1 MFDKSLLSIERIKT
15 KDLILEK
22 LKTCDKF
29 GVVRPVGFGKSH
41 IIMELC
47 NKLPGKKLIIEPRD
61 NIVEYIKEFGNYNNT
76 DFIIYSNLLKQN
88 FNHESLLDYD
98 YIFLDEMHR
107 SVTEKWGNILKKDLE
122 DYKGKMIGFSAT
134 PERMDGKNPIE
145 LIFNNEEIEPLY
157 LAESIEQGIL
167 PQIKY
172 VSSIYEIDYRYY
184 KNKALQKKLS
194 NYDINTEVKNIF
206 EEFIDYS
213 KPLHIIVFVS
223 RINDIEQAKNFIEL
237 WIDKDINHFVM
248 HSKKSKKF
256 NNQELEDFYNSKEGI
271 NILYSINMF
280 TEGIHLSNI
289 DVAVFLR
296 KTQSN
301 IIYQQQLGRM
311 ISEHKEDA
319 IVFDLVNNA
328 YNLDNGYIS
337 IWENFAKKRNI
348 SISNIKVGKKKEEL
362 KIYTRQEDLI
372 NIIKENTYTFT
383 YLSEEEK
390 KFIEENAMT
399 MITREIAKKLNKK
412 PRTIRNY
419 YKRNNIK
426 YKKEVYYLSEEEK
439 DFIEKNAK
447 NMTIRKIVLKLG
459 RSESTIRD
467 YCDRNNIEF
476 KKEYYFL
483 SEEEKDFI
491 KKNAMIM
498 TPKEISKKLNRGI
511 ATIRYYYKKNNIKYK
526 KKYNIFTEEEKDF
539 IKKNAKNMTIKEI
552 FKKLNKS
559 GTTIRDKN
567 TILYYCIRN
576 NIEYKKEFNPL
587 SKKEKDFIKKNIENM
602 MPKEIAKKLNRSDC
616 TIREYCNRNNI
627 EFKNI
632 RKKTYPL
639 LSEEKD
645 FIKKNAKNMILKEIA
660 EKLNRAEP
668 TIRNYCRLNYIEYK
682 KKINYLTKEEKEFIK
697 NNINNISHKK
707 IAEKLNRDK
716 NTIIS
721 YCKRNNIKKG

>member
-15 KDLILEK
+15 KNLILEK

-47 NKLPGKKLIIEPRD
+47 DELLGKKLIIEPRD

-88 FNHESLLDYD
+88 FNHKSLLDYD

-157 LAESIEQGIL
+157 LAESIERGIL

-194 NYDINTEVKNIF
+194 NYDINTKVKNIF

-223 RINDIEQAKNFIEL
+223 RINDIEQAKNFIKL
-237 WIDKDINHFVM
+237 WIDRDVNNFDI
-248 HSKKSKKF
+248 HSKKSNKL
-256 NNQELEDFYNSKEGI
+256 NNQILNDFYNSKKGI
-271 NILYSINMF
+271 NILYSVNMF
-280 TEGIHLSNI
+280 IEGIHLSNI

-296 KTQSN
+296 KTRSN
-301 IIYQQQLGRM
+301 IIYQQQLGRI
-311 ISEHKEDA
+311 ISEHREDA

-328 YNLDNGYIS
+328 YNLDSGYIS

-348 SISNIKVGKKKEEL
+348 KVSDIKIGKKKEKL
-362 KIYTRQEDLI
+362 KIYTKQENLI
-372 NIIKENTYTFT
+372 NLIKENTHTII

-399 MITREIAKKLNKK
+399 MTTKEIAKKLNKK
-412 PRTIRNY
+412 PYTIRQY

-426 YKKEVYYLSEEEK
+426 YKKEIYLLSEEEK
-439 DFIEKNAK
+439 KFIEENAK
-447 NMTIRKIVLKLG
+447 NMIIKELTIKLN
-459 RSESTIRD
+459 RPEATIRD
-467 YCDRNNIEF
+467 YCDRNNIEY
-476 KKEYYFL
+476 KKEFYFL
-483 SEEEKDFI
+483 SEKEKKFIEENA
-491 KKNAMIM
+491 KNM
-498 TPKEISKKLNRGI
+498 TIKEIAKKLNRCTP
-511 ATIRYYYKKNNIKYK
+511 TISGYYYRNNIEHK
-526 KKYNIFTEEEKDF
+526 KDYNPFTEEEKDF
-539 IKKNAKNMTIKEI
+539 IKKNAITMTSKELAKKLNRSMSVINAYCDRNNIEYIKISHYLSEEEKDFIEENAKNMTIKEMMD
-552 FKKLNKS
+552 KLNRAEA
-559 GTTIRDKN
+559 TIRE
-567 TILYYCIRN
+567 YYNKN
-576 NIEYKKEFNPL
+576 NIEYKH
-587 SKKEKDFIKKNIENM
+587 
-602 MPKEIAKKLNRSDC
+602 
-616 TIREYCNRNNI
+616 T
-627 EFKNI
+627 
-632 RKKTYPL
+632 RKRGYSL
-639 LSEEKD
+639 LSEEERD
-645 FIKKNAKNMILKEIA
+645 FIKKNAKNMTLKEMI
-660 EKLNRAEP
+660 EKLNRAEA

-682 KKINYLTKEEKEFIK
+682 KNINYLTEEEKEFIK
-697 NNINNISHKK
+697 NNIKNISYGK
-707 IAEKLNRDK
+707 IAKKLNRDK
-716 NTIIS
+716 STIIV
-721 YCKRNNIKKG
+721 YCKRNNIKR